1 LVQLGV
7 VVVLLLT
14 SACGRIGFSA
24 GTDSGVPATRSELTL
39 SAPTETLVD
48 FPLLVIVD
56 DTRAA
61 RDRMQPDASD
71 LRFFDAGGNV
81 LPHEIEQVGAA
92 GGLPLVAW
100 VRVPIIDEPITLT
113 MEYGATPTAT
123 STQPV
128 WSASYAAVYHL
139 SNLRDS
145 TPAAN
150 VGVWSGG
157 AEKIAAGRI
166 GDAHVFEEST
176 TDAVVLGGTGALT
189 FPSGITVSAWMQPSS
204 LTSPSGYNAAVT
216 KEYMGAG
223 EVFWLGIEDA
233 PRLGCIEIGTTNG
246 LNAGGSAGIVFT
258 LGSWHHV
265 TLTYDGVLTE
275 RIFVDGAV
283 ARTTN
288 PGGSLVQATFP
299 IIVGADA
306 NAESGPDDDWFDGTI
321 DEVRVETA
329 VRSPGWIAYDVASQ
343 RDEVI
348 TYGPVGP

>member
-1 LVQLGV
+1 
-7 VVVLLLT
+7 
-14 SACGRIGFSA
+14 
-24 GTDSGVPATRSELTL
+24 
-39 SAPTETLVD
+39 
-48 FPLLVIVD
+48 
-56 DTRAA
+56 
-61 RDRMQPDASD
+61 
-71 LRFFDAGGNV
+71 
-81 LPHEIEQVGAA
+81 
-92 GGLPLVAW
+92 
-100 VRVPIIDEPITLT
+100 
-113 MEYGATPTAT
+113 
-123 STQPV
+123 
-128 WSASYAAVYHL
+128 
-139 SNLRDS
+139 
-145 TPAAN
+145 
-150 VGVWSGG
+150 
-157 AEKIAAGRI
+157 
-166 GDAHVFEEST
+166 
-176 TDAVVLGGTGALT
+176 
-189 FPSGITVSAWMQPSS
+189 
-204 LTSPSGYNAAVT
+204 
-216 KEYMGAG
+216 MGAG